1 MAMLTENTSKI
12 NQKYLGT
19 KGLIVMIAVMNMFV
33 PLSIDLY
40 LPALP
45 MLGVEFAA
53 TPLLVNLTLVS
64 FFFFFAV
71 GILLFGPLSD
81 KYGRRKILLLGIILY
96 TLASG
101 LCAVAGSIYS
111 LIAYRIVQALGAGSM
126 VAVSMAVVKDAFYGT
141 TKNRVLALVQAMAV
155 IAPMVAPIIGA
166 FLLQFVSWRG
176 TFGVLIVAGTVNL
189 AASLFFEETLPASER
204 YTGSFWSTFG
214 RLAVVGKNVGFTGVL
229 IVFSLLAAPYMAY
242 VAVSS
247 YVYVQYFGLSEQS
260 YSYFF
265 AANSFFAVIGPFLY
279 MKLIGSVSPRQF
291 TYGCFIFTAVAAA
304 ALLTVGSLSPWWF
317 LAAFVP
323 VTIMESAAR
332 PFSTAILL
340 DQQKTDIGSA
350 SSLIN
355 AVNTVFGSLGMMLG
369 ALSWSNFIEGL
380 GIITAVC
387 AALAIAGWLALLHFK
402 IKVEGL

>member
-1 MAMLTENTSKI
+1 MLTENASKI
-12 NQKYLGT
+12 QQKYLGA
-19 KGLIVMIAVMNMFV
+19 KGLIVLIAVMNMFV

-45 MLGVEFAA
+45 TIGIEFAA
-53 TPLLVNLTLVS
+53 TPLMVNLTLVS

-71 GILLFGPLSD
+71 GILLCGPVSD
-81 KYGRRKILLLGIILY
+81 KYGRRKILLLGIVLY

-101 LCAVAGSIYS
+101 LCAAAGSIYS
-111 LIAYRIVQALGAGSM
+111 LIAYRIVQALGAGGM

-155 IAPMVAPIIGA
+155 IAPMVAPVIGA

-176 TFGVLIVAGTVNL
+176 TFVVLIAAGAVNL
-189 AASLFFEETLPASER
+189 AASFFFEETLPESER
-204 YTGSFWSTFG
+204 YKGSFWSTFG

-229 IVFSLLAAPYMAY
+229 TVFSLLAAPYMAY

-247 YVYVQYFGLSEQS
+247 YVYVQYFGLSEQV

-265 AANSFFAVIGPFLY
+265 AANSFFAVVGPFLY
-279 MKLIGSVSPRQF
+279 MKLIGIVSPRQF
-291 TYGCFIFTAVAAA
+291 TYGCFIFTVVAAA
-304 ALLTVGSLSPWWF
+304 ALLTVGSISPWWF
-317 LAAFVP
+317 LIAFLP

-369 ALSWSNFIEGL
+369 ALNWSNFIEGL

-387 AALAIAGWLALLHFK
+387 VTLAIAGWLALLHFK
-402 IKVEGL
+402 IRVEGL

>member
-1 MAMLTENTSKI
+1 MFTENASKI
-12 NQKYLGT
+12 QQKYLGA
-19 KGLIVMIAVMNMFV
+19 KGLIVLIAVMNMFV

-45 MLGVEFAA
+45 TIGIEFAA
-53 TPLLVNLTLVS
+53 TPLMVNLTLVS

-71 GILLFGPLSD
+71 GILLFGPVSD
-81 KYGRRKILLLGIILY
+81 KYGRRKILLLGIVLY

-101 LCAVAGSIYS
+101 LCAAAGSIYS
-111 LIAYRIVQALGAGSM
+111 LIAYRIVQALGAGGM

-155 IAPMVAPIIGA
+155 IAPMVAPVIGA

-176 TFGVLIVAGTVNL
+176 TFVVLIAAGAVNL
-189 AASLFFEETLPASER
+189 AASFFFEETLPESER
-204 YTGSFWSTFG
+204 YKGSFWSTFG

-229 IVFSLLAAPYMAY
+229 TVFSLLAAPYMAY

-247 YVYVQYFGLSEQS
+247 YVYVQYFGLSEQV

-265 AANSFFAVIGPFLY
+265 AANSFFAVVGPFLY
-279 MKLIGSVSPRQF
+279 MKLIGIVSPRQF
-291 TYGCFIFTAVAAA
+291 TYGCFIFTVVSAA
-304 ALLTVGSLSPWWF
+304 ALLTVGSISPWWF
-317 LAAFVP
+317 LIAFLP

-369 ALSWSNFIEGL
+369 ALNWSNFIEGL

-387 AALAIAGWLALLHFK
+387 VTLAIAGWLALLHFK

>member
-1 MAMLTENTSKI
+1 MLTENASKI
-12 NQKYLGT
+12 QQKYLGA
-19 KGLIVMIAVMNMFV
+19 KGLIVLIAVMNMFV

-45 MLGVEFAA
+45 TIGIEFAA
-53 TPLLVNLTLVS
+53 TPLMANLTLVS

-71 GILLFGPLSD
+71 GILLFGPVSD
-81 KYGRRKILLLGIILY
+81 KYGRRKILLLGIVLY

-101 LCAVAGSIYS
+101 LCAAAGSIYS
-111 LIAYRIVQALGAGSM
+111 LIAYRIVQALGAGGM

-155 IAPMVAPIIGA
+155 IAPMVAPVIGA

-176 TFGVLIVAGTVNL
+176 TFVVLIAAGAVNL
-189 AASLFFEETLPASER
+189 AASFFFEETLPESER
-204 YTGSFWSTFG
+204 YKGSFWSTFG

-229 IVFSLLAAPYMAY
+229 TVFSLLAAPYMAY

-247 YVYVQYFGLSEQS
+247 YVYVQYFGLSEQV

-265 AANSFFAVIGPFLY
+265 AANSFFAVVGPFLY
-279 MKLIGSVSPRQF
+279 MKLIGIVSPRQF
-291 TYGCFIFTAVAAA
+291 TYGCFIFTVVAAA
-304 ALLTVGSLSPWWF
+304 ALLTVGSISPWWF
-317 LAAFVP
+317 LIAFLP

-369 ALSWSNFIEGL
+369 ALNWSNFIEGL

-387 AALAIAGWLALLHFK
+387 VTLAIAGWLALLHFK
-402 IKVEGL
+402 IRVEGL

>member
-1 MAMLTENTSKI
+1 MLTENASKI
-12 NQKYLGT
+12 QQKYLGA
-19 KGLIVMIAVMNMFV
+19 KGLIVLIAVMNMFV

-45 MLGVEFAA
+45 TISIEFAA
-53 TPLLVNLTLVS
+53 TPLMVNLTLVS

-71 GILLFGPLSD
+71 GILLFGPVSD
-81 KYGRRKILLLGIILY
+81 KYGRRKILLLGIVLY

-101 LCAVAGSIYS
+101 LCAAAGSIYS
-111 LIAYRIVQALGAGSM
+111 LIAYRIVQALGAGGM

-155 IAPMVAPIIGA
+155 IAPMVAPVIGA

-176 TFGVLIVAGTVNL
+176 TFVVLIAAGAVNL
-189 AASLFFEETLPASER
+189 AASFFFEETLPESER
-204 YTGSFWSTFG
+204 YKGSFWSTFG

-229 IVFSLLAAPYMAY
+229 TVFSLLAAPYMAY

-247 YVYVQYFGLSEQS
+247 YVYVQYFGLSEQV

-265 AANSFFAVIGPFLY
+265 AANSFFAVVGPFLY
-279 MKLIGSVSPRQF
+279 MKLIGIVSPRQF
-291 TYGCFIFTAVAAA
+291 TYGCFIFTVVAAA
-304 ALLTVGSLSPWWF
+304 ALLTVGSISPWWF
-317 LAAFVP
+317 LIAFLP

-369 ALSWSNFIEGL
+369 ALNWSNFIEGL

-387 AALAIAGWLALLHFK
+387 VTLAIAGWLALLHFK
-402 IKVEGL
+402 IRVEGL

>member
-1 MAMLTENTSKI
+1 MLTENASKI
-12 NQKYLGT
+12 QQKYLGA
-19 KGLIVMIAVMNMFV
+19 KGLIVLIAVMNMFV

-45 MLGVEFAA
+45 TIGIEFAA
-53 TPLLVNLTLVS
+53 TPLMVNLTLVS

-71 GILLFGPLSD
+71 GILLFGPVSD
-81 KYGRRKILLLGIILY
+81 KYGRRKILLLGIVLY

-101 LCAVAGSIYS
+101 LCAAAGSIYS
-111 LIAYRIVQALGAGSM
+111 LIAYRIVQALGAGGM

-155 IAPMVAPIIGA
+155 IAPMVAPVIGA

-176 TFGVLIVAGTVNL
+176 TFVVLIAAGAVNL
-189 AASLFFEETLPASER
+189 AASFFFEETLPESER
-204 YTGSFWSTFG
+204 YKGSFWSTFG

-229 IVFSLLAAPYMAY
+229 TVFSLLAAPYMAY

-247 YVYVQYFGLSEQS
+247 YVYVQYFGLSEQV

-265 AANSFFAVIGPFLY
+265 AANSFFAVVSPFLY
-279 MKLIGSVSPRQF
+279 MKLIGIVSPRQF
-291 TYGCFIFTAVAAA
+291 TYGCFIFTVVAAA
-304 ALLTVGSLSPWWF
+304 ALLTVGSISPWWF
-317 LAAFVP
+317 LIAFLP

-369 ALSWSNFIEGL
+369 ALNWSNFIEGL

-387 AALAIAGWLALLHFK
+387 VTLAIAGWLALLHFK
-402 IKVEGL
+402 IRVEGL

>member
-1 MAMLTENTSKI
+1 MLTENASKI
-12 NQKYLGT
+12 QQKYLGA
-19 KGLIVMIAVMNMFV
+19 KGLIVLIAVMNMFV

-45 MLGVEFAA
+45 TIGIEFAA
-53 TPLLVNLTLVS
+53 TPLMVNLTLVS

-71 GILLFGPLSD
+71 GILLFGPVSD
-81 KYGRRKILLLGIILY
+81 KYGRRKILLLGIVLY

-101 LCAVAGSIYS
+101 LCAAAGSIYS
-111 LIAYRIVQALGAGSM
+111 LIAYRIVQALGAGGM

-155 IAPMVAPIIGA
+155 IAPMVAPVIGA

-176 TFGVLIVAGTVNL
+176 TFVVLIAAGAVNL
-189 AASLFFEETLPASER
+189 AASFFFEETLPESER
-204 YTGSFWSTFG
+204 YKGSFWSTFG

-229 IVFSLLAAPYMAY
+229 TVFSLLAAPYMAY

-247 YVYVQYFGLSEQS
+247 YVYVQYFGLSEQV

-265 AANSFFAVIGPFLY
+265 AANSFFAVVGPFLY
-279 MKLIGSVSPRQF
+279 MKLIGIVSQRQF
-291 TYGCFIFTAVAAA
+291 TYGCFIFTVLSAA
-304 ALLTVGSLSPWWF
+304 ALLTVGSISPWCF
-317 LAAFVP
+317 LIAFLP

-369 ALSWSNFIEGL
+369 ALNWSNFIEGL

-387 AALAIAGWLALLHFK
+387 VTLAIAGWLALLHFK
-402 IKVEGL
+402 IRVEGL

>member
-1 MAMLTENTSKI
+1 MLTENASKI
-12 NQKYLGT
+12 QQKYLGA
-19 KGLIVMIAVMNMFV
+19 KGLIVLIAVMNMFV

-45 MLGVEFAA
+45 TIGIEFAA
-53 TPLLVNLTLVS
+53 TPLMVNLTLVS
-64 FFFFFAV
+64 FFLFFAV
-71 GILLFGPLSD
+71 GILLFGPVSD
-81 KYGRRKILLLGIILY
+81 KYGRRKILLLGIVLY

-101 LCAVAGSIYS
+101 LCAFAGSIYS
-111 LIAYRIVQALGAGSM
+111 LIAYRIVQALGAGGM

-155 IAPMVAPIIGA
+155 IAPMVAPVIGA

-176 TFGVLIVAGTVNL
+176 TFVVLIAAGAVNL
-189 AASLFFEETLPASER
+189 AASFFFEETLPESER
-204 YTGSFWSTFG
+204 YKGSFWSTFG

-229 IVFSLLAAPYMAY
+229 TVFSLLAAPYMAY

-247 YVYVQYFGLSEQS
+247 YVYVQYFGLSEQV

-265 AANSFFAVIGPFLY
+265 AANSFFAVVGPFLY
-279 MKLIGSVSPRQF
+279 MKLIGIVSPRQF
-291 TYGCFIFTAVAAA
+291 TYGCFIFTVVSAA
-304 ALLTVGSLSPWWF
+304 ALLTVGSISPWWF
-317 LAAFVP
+317 LIAFLP

-369 ALSWSNFIEGL
+369 ALNWSNFIEGL

-387 AALAIAGWLALLHFK
+387 VTLAIAGWLALLHFK
-402 IKVEGL
+402 IRVEGL

>member
-1 MAMLTENTSKI
+1 MLTENASKI
-12 NQKYLGT
+12 QQKYLGA
-19 KGLIVMIAVMNMFV
+19 KGLIVLIAVMNMFV

-45 MLGVEFAA
+45 TIGIEFAA
-53 TPLLVNLTLVS
+53 TPLMVNVTLVS

-71 GILLFGPLSD
+71 GILLFGPVSD
-81 KYGRRKILLLGIILY
+81 KYGRRKILLLGIVLY

-101 LCAVAGSIYS
+101 LCAAAGSIYS
-111 LIAYRIVQALGAGSM
+111 LIAYRIVQALGAGGM

-155 IAPMVAPIIGA
+155 IAPMVAPVIGA

-176 TFGVLIVAGTVNL
+176 TFVVLIAAGAVNL
-189 AASLFFEETLPASER
+189 AASFFFEETLPESER
-204 YTGSFWSTFG
+204 YKGSFWSTFG

-229 IVFSLLAAPYMAY
+229 TVFSLLAAPYMAY

-247 YVYVQYFGLSEQS
+247 YVYVQYFGLSEQV

-265 AANSFFAVIGPFLY
+265 AANSFFAVVGPFLY
-279 MKLIGSVSPRQF
+279 MKLIGIVSPRQF
-291 TYGCFIFTAVAAA
+291 TYGCFIFTVVAAA
-304 ALLTVGSLSPWWF
+304 ALLTVGSISPWWF
-317 LAAFVP
+317 LIAFLP

-369 ALSWSNFIEGL
+369 ALNWSNFIEGL

-387 AALAIAGWLALLHFK
+387 VTLAIAGWLALLHFK
-402 IKVEGL
+402 IRVEGL

>member
-1 MAMLTENTSKI
+1 MLTENASKI
-12 NQKYLGT
+12 QQKYLGA
-19 KGLIVMIAVMNMFV
+19 KGLIVLIAVMNMFV

-45 MLGVEFAA
+45 TIGIEFAA
-53 TPLLVNLTLVS
+53 TPLMVNLTLVS

-71 GILLFGPLSD
+71 GILLFGPVSD
-81 KYGRRKILLLGIILY
+81 KYGRRKILLLGIVLY

-101 LCAVAGSIYS
+101 LCAAAGSIYS
-111 LIAYRIVQALGAGSM
+111 LIAYRIVQALGAGGM

-155 IAPMVAPIIGA
+155 IAPMVAPVIGA

-176 TFGVLIVAGTVNL
+176 TFVVLIAAGAVNL
-189 AASLFFEETLPASER
+189 AASFFFEETLPESER
-204 YTGSFWSTFG
+204 YKGSFWSTFG

-229 IVFSLLAAPYMAY
+229 TVFSLLAAPYMAY

-247 YVYVQYFGLSEQS
+247 YVYVQYFGLSEQV

-265 AANSFFAVIGPFLY
+265 AANSFFAVVGPFLY
-279 MKLIGSVSPRQF
+279 MKLIGIVSPRQF
-291 TYGCFIFTAVAAA
+291 TYGCFIFTVVAAA
-304 ALLTVGSLSPWWF
+304 ALLTVGSISPWRF
-317 LAAFVP
+317 LIAFLP

-369 ALSWSNFIEGL
+369 ALNWSNFIEGL

-387 AALAIAGWLALLHFK
+387 VTLAIAGWLALLHFK
-402 IKVEGL
+402 IRVEGL

>member
-1 MAMLTENTSKI
+1 MLTENASKI
-12 NQKYLGT
+12 QQKYLGA
-19 KGLIVMIAVMNMFV
+19 KGLIVLIAVMNMFV

-45 MLGVEFAA
+45 TIGIEFAA
-53 TPLLVNLTLVS
+53 TPLMVNLTLVS

-71 GILLFGPLSD
+71 GILLFGLVSD
-81 KYGRRKILLLGIILY
+81 KYGRRKILLLGIVLY

-101 LCAVAGSIYS
+101 LCAAAGSIYS
-111 LIAYRIVQALGAGSM
+111 LIAYRIVQALGAGGM

-155 IAPMVAPIIGA
+155 IAPMVAPVIGA

-176 TFGVLIVAGTVNL
+176 TFVVLIAAGAVNL
-189 AASLFFEETLPASER
+189 AASFFFEETLPESER
-204 YTGSFWSTFG
+204 YKGSFWSTFG

-229 IVFSLLAAPYMAY
+229 TVFSLLAAPYMAY

-247 YVYVQYFGLSEQS
+247 YVYVQYFGLSEQV

-265 AANSFFAVIGPFLY
+265 AANSFFAVVGPFLY
-279 MKLIGSVSPRQF
+279 MKLIGIVSPRQF
-291 TYGCFIFTAVAAA
+291 TYGCFIFTVVAAA
-304 ALLTVGSLSPWWF
+304 ALLTVGSISPWWF
-317 LAAFVP
+317 LIAFLP

-369 ALSWSNFIEGL
+369 ALNWSNFIEGL

-387 AALAIAGWLALLHFK
+387 VTLAIAGWLALLHFK
-402 IKVEGL
+402 IRVEGL

>member
-1 MAMLTENTSKI
+1 MLTENASKI
-12 NQKYLGT
+12 QQKYLDA
-19 KGLIVMIAVMNMFV
+19 KGLIVLIAVMNMFV

-45 MLGVEFAA
+45 TIGIEFAA
-53 TPLLVNLTLVS
+53 TPLMVNLTLVS

-71 GILLFGPLSD
+71 GILLFGPVSD
-81 KYGRRKILLLGIILY
+81 KYGRRKILLLGIVLY

-101 LCAVAGSIYS
+101 LCAFAGSIYS
-111 LIAYRIVQALGAGSM
+111 LIAYRIVQALGAGGM

-155 IAPMVAPIIGA
+155 IAPMVAPVIGA

-176 TFGVLIVAGTVNL
+176 TFVVLIAAGAFNL
-189 AASLFFEETLPASER
+189 AASFFFEETLPESER
-204 YTGSFWSTFG
+204 YKGSFWSTFG

-229 IVFSLLAAPYMAY
+229 TVFSLLAAPYMAY

-247 YVYVQYFGLSEQS
+247 YVYVQYFGLSEQV

-265 AANSFFAVIGPFLY
+265 AANSFFAVVGPFLY
-279 MKLIGSVSPRQF
+279 MKLIGIVSPRQF
-291 TYGCFIFTAVAAA
+291 TYGCFIFTVVAAA
-304 ALLTVGSLSPWWF
+304 ALLTVGSISPWCF
-317 LAAFVP
+317 LIAFLP

-369 ALSWSNFIEGL
+369 ALNWSNFIEGL

-387 AALAIAGWLALLHFK
+387 VTLAIAGWLALLHFK
-402 IKVEGL
+402 IRVEGL

>member
-1 MAMLTENTSKI
+1 MLTENASKI
-12 NQKYLGT
+12 QQKYLGA
-19 KGLIVMIAVMNMFV
+19 KGLIVLIAVMNMFV

-45 MLGVEFAA
+45 TIGIEFAA
-53 TPLLVNLTLVS
+53 TPLMVNLTLVS

-71 GILLFGPLSD
+71 GILLFGPVRD
-81 KYGRRKILLLGIILY
+81 KYGRRKILLLGIVLY

-101 LCAVAGSIYS
+101 LCAAAGSIYS
-111 LIAYRIVQALGAGSM
+111 LIAYRIVQALGAGGM

-155 IAPMVAPIIGA
+155 IAPMVAPVIGA

-176 TFGVLIVAGTVNL
+176 TFVVLIAAGAVNL
-189 AASLFFEETLPASER
+189 AASFFFEETLPESER
-204 YTGSFWSTFG
+204 YKGSFWSTFG

-229 IVFSLLAAPYMAY
+229 TVFSLLAAPYMAY

-247 YVYVQYFGLSEQS
+247 YVYVQYFGLSEQV

-265 AANSFFAVIGPFLY
+265 AANSFFAVVGPFLY
-279 MKLIGSVSPRQF
+279 MKLIGIVSPRQF
-291 TYGCFIFTAVAAA
+291 TYGCFIFTVVSAA
-304 ALLTVGSLSPWWF
+304 ALLTVGSISPWWF
-317 LAAFVP
+317 LIAFLP
-323 VTIMESAAR
+323 VTIMESAAM

-369 ALSWSNFIEGL
+369 ALNWSNFIEGL

-387 AALAIAGWLALLHFK
+387 VTLAIAGWLALLHFK
-402 IKVEGL
+402 IRVEGL

>member
-1 MAMLTENTSKI
+1 MLTENASKI
-12 NQKYLGT
+12 QQKYLGA
-19 KGLIVMIAVMNMFV
+19 KGLIVLIAVMNMFV

-45 MLGVEFAA
+45 TIGIEFAA
-53 TPLLVNLTLVS
+53 TPLMVNLTLVS

-71 GILLFGPLSD
+71 GILLFGPVSD
-81 KYGRRKILLLGIILY
+81 KYGRRKILLLGIVLY

-101 LCAVAGSIYS
+101 MCAAAGSIYS
-111 LIAYRIVQALGAGSM
+111 LIAYRIVQALGAGGM
-126 VAVSMAVVKDAFYGT
+126 VAVSMAVVKDAFYGS

-176 TFGVLIVAGTVNL
+176 TFGVLIAAGAVNL
-189 AASLFFEETLPASER
+189 AASFFFEETLPDSER
-204 YTGSFWSTFG
+204 YKGSFWSTFG

-229 IVFSLLAAPYMAY
+229 TVFSLLAAPYMAY

-247 YVYVQYFGLSEQS
+247 YVYVQYFGLSEQV

-265 AANSFFAVIGPFLY
+265 AANSFLAVVGPFLY
-279 MKLIGSVSPRQF
+279 MKLIGIVSPRQF
-291 TYGCFIFTAVAAA
+291 TYGCFIFTVVAAA
-304 ALLTVGSLSPWWF
+304 ALLTVGRISPWGF
-317 LAAFVP
+317 LISFLP

-369 ALSWSNFIEGL
+369 ALNWSNFIEGL

-387 AALAIAGWLALLHFK
+387 VTLAIAGWLALLHFK
-402 IKVEGL
+402 IRVEGL

>member
-1 MAMLTENTSKI
+1 MLTENASKI
-12 NQKYLGT
+12 QQKYLGA
-19 KGLIVMIAVMNMFV
+19 KGLIVLIAVMNMFV

-45 MLGVEFAA
+45 TIGIEFAA
-53 TPLLVNLTLVS
+53 TPLMVNLTLVS

-71 GILLFGPLSD
+71 GILLFGPVSD
-81 KYGRRKILLLGIILY
+81 KYGRRKILLLGIVLY

-101 LCAVAGSIYS
+101 LCAAAGSIYS
-111 LIAYRIVQALGAGSM
+111 LIAYRIVQALGAGGM

-155 IAPMVAPIIGA
+155 IAPMVAPVIGA

-176 TFGVLIVAGTVNL
+176 TFVVLIAAGAVNL
-189 AASLFFEETLPASER
+189 AASFFFEETLPESER
-204 YTGSFWSTFG
+204 YKGSFWSTFG

-229 IVFSLLAAPYMAY
+229 TVFSLLVAPYMAY

-247 YVYVQYFGLSEQS
+247 YVYVQYFGLSEQV

-265 AANSFFAVIGPFLY
+265 AANSFFAVVGPFLY
-279 MKLIGSVSPRQF
+279 MKLIGIVSPRQF
-291 TYGCFIFTAVAAA
+291 TYGCFIFTVVAAA
-304 ALLTVGSLSPWWF
+304 ALLTVGSISPWWF
-317 LAAFVP
+317 LIAFLP

-369 ALSWSNFIEGL
+369 ALNWSNFIEGL

-387 AALAIAGWLALLHFK
+387 VTLAIAGWLALLHFK
-402 IKVEGL
+402 IRVEGL

>member
-1 MAMLTENTSKI
+1 MLTENTSKI
-12 NQKYLGT
+12 QQKYLGA
-19 KGLIVMIAVMNMFV
+19 KGLIVLIAVMNMFV

-45 MLGVEFAA
+45 TIGIEFAA
-53 TPLLVNLTLVS
+53 TPLMVNLTLVS

-71 GILLFGPLSD
+71 GILLFGPVSD
-81 KYGRRKILLLGIILY
+81 KYGRRKILLLGIVLY

-101 LCAVAGSIYS
+101 LCAAAGSIYS
-111 LIAYRIVQALGAGSM
+111 LIAYRIVQALGAGGM

-155 IAPMVAPIIGA
+155 IAPMVAPVIGA

-176 TFGVLIVAGTVNL
+176 TFVVLIAAGAVNL
-189 AASLFFEETLPASER
+189 AASFFFEETLPESER
-204 YTGSFWSTFG
+204 YKGSFWSTFG

-229 IVFSLLAAPYMAY
+229 TVFSLLAAPYMAY

-247 YVYVQYFGLSEQS
+247 YVYVQYFGLSEQV

-265 AANSFFAVIGPFLY
+265 AANSFFAVVGPFLY
-279 MKLIGSVSPRQF
+279 MKLIGIVSPRQF
-291 TYGCFIFTAVAAA
+291 TYGCFIFTVVSAA
-304 ALLTVGSLSPWWF
+304 ALLTVGSISPWWF
-317 LAAFVP
+317 LIAFLP

-369 ALSWSNFIEGL
+369 ALNWSNFIEGL

-387 AALAIAGWLALLHFK
+387 VTLAIAGWLALLHFK
-402 IKVEGL
+402 IRVEGL

>member
-1 MAMLTENTSKI
+1 MLTENASKI
-12 NQKYLGT
+12 QQKYLGA
-19 KGLIVMIAVMNMFV
+19 KGLIVLIAVMNMFV

-45 MLGVEFAA
+45 TIGIEFAA
-53 TPLLVNLTLVS
+53 TPLMVNLTLVS

-71 GILLFGPLSD
+71 GILLFGPVSD
-81 KYGRRKILLLGIILY
+81 KYGRRKILLLGIVLY

-101 LCAVAGSIYS
+101 LCAAAGSIYS
-111 LIAYRIVQALGAGSM
+111 LIAYRIVQALGAGGM

-155 IAPMVAPIIGA
+155 IAPMVAPVIGA

-176 TFGVLIVAGTVNL
+176 TFVVLIAAGAVNL
-189 AASLFFEETLPASER
+189 AASFFFEETLPESER
-204 YTGSFWSTFG
+204 YKGSFWSTFG

-229 IVFSLLAAPYMAY
+229 TVFSLLAAPYMAY

-247 YVYVQYFGLSEQS
+247 YVYVQYFGLSEQV

-265 AANSFFAVIGPFLY
+265 AANSFFAVVGPFLY
-279 MKLIGSVSPRQF
+279 MKLIGIVSPRQF
-291 TYGCFIFTAVAAA
+291 TYGCFIFTVVAAA
-304 ALLTVGSLSPWWF
+304 ALLTVGSISPWWF
-317 LAAFVP
+317 LIAFLP

-369 ALSWSNFIEGL
+369 ALNWSNFIEGL

-387 AALAIAGWLALLHFK
+387 VTLAMAGWLALLHFK
-402 IKVEGL
+402 IRVEGL

>member
-1 MAMLTENTSKI
+1 MLTENASKI
-12 NQKYLGT
+12 QQKYLGA
-19 KGLIVMIAVMNMFV
+19 KGLIVLIAVMNMFV

-45 MLGVEFAA
+45 TIGIEFAA
-53 TPLLVNLTLVS
+53 TPLMVNLTLVS

-71 GILLFGPLSD
+71 GILLFGPVSD
-81 KYGRRKILLLGIILY
+81 KYGRRKILLLGIVLY

-101 LCAVAGSIYS
+101 LCAAAGSIYS
-111 LIAYRIVQALGAGSM
+111 LIAYRIVQALGAGGM

-141 TKNRVLALVQAMAV
+141 TKNRVLALVQDMAV
-155 IAPMVAPIIGA
+155 IAPMVAPVIGA

-176 TFGVLIVAGTVNL
+176 TFVVLIAAGAVNL
-189 AASLFFEETLPASER
+189 AASFFFEETLPESER
-204 YTGSFWSTFG
+204 YKGSFWSTFG

-229 IVFSLLAAPYMAY
+229 TVFSLLAAPYMAY

-247 YVYVQYFGLSEQS
+247 YVYVQYFGLSEQV

-265 AANSFFAVIGPFLY
+265 AANSFFAVVGPFLY
-279 MKLIGSVSPRQF
+279 MKLIGIVSPRQF
-291 TYGCFIFTAVAAA
+291 TYGCFIFTVVAAA
-304 ALLTVGSLSPWWF
+304 ALLTVGSISPWWF
-317 LAAFVP
+317 LIAFLP

-369 ALSWSNFIEGL
+369 ALNWSNFIEGL

-387 AALAIAGWLALLHFK
+387 VTLAIAGWLALLHFK
-402 IKVEGL
+402 IRVEGL

>member
-1 MAMLTENTSKI
+1 MLTENTSKI
-12 NQKYLGT
+12 QQKYLGA
-19 KGLIVMIAVMNMFV
+19 KGLIVLIAVMNMFV

-45 MLGVEFAA
+45 TIGIEFAA
-53 TPLLVNLTLVS
+53 TPLMVNLTLVS

-71 GILLFGPLSD
+71 GILLFGPVSD
-81 KYGRRKILLLGIILY
+81 KYGRRKILLLGIVLY

-101 LCAVAGSIYS
+101 LCAFAGSIYS
-111 LIAYRIVQALGAGSM
+111 LIAYRIVQALGAGGM

-155 IAPMVAPIIGA
+155 IAPMVAPVIGA

-176 TFGVLIVAGTVNL
+176 TFVVLIAAGAVNL
-189 AASLFFEETLPASER
+189 AASFFFEETLPESER
-204 YTGSFWSTFG
+204 YKGSFWSTFG

-229 IVFSLLAAPYMAY
+229 TVFSLLAAPYMAY

-247 YVYVQYFGLSEQS
+247 YVYVQYFGLSEQV

-265 AANSFFAVIGPFLY
+265 AANSFFAVVGPFLY
-279 MKLIGSVSPRQF
+279 MKLIGIVSPRQF
-291 TYGCFIFTAVAAA
+291 TYGCFIFTVVAAA
-304 ALLTVGSLSPWWF
+304 ALLTVGSISPWCF
-317 LAAFVP
+317 LIAFLP

-369 ALSWSNFIEGL
+369 ALNWSNFIEGL

-387 AALAIAGWLALLHFK
+387 VTLAIAGWLALLHFK
-402 IKVEGL
+402 IRVEGL

>member
-1 MAMLTENTSKI
+1 MFTENNQLTK
-12 NQKYLGT
+12 QKYLGS

-45 MLGVEFAA
+45 TIGAEFAA

-81 KYGRRKILLLGIILY
+81 KYGRRRILLLGIVVY
-96 TLASG
+96 TIASA
-101 LCAVAGSIYS
+101 LCAAAGSIYT

-155 IAPMVAPIIGA
+155 IAPMVAPVVGA

-176 TFGVLIVAGTVNL
+176 TFVVLIAAGAVNL
-189 AASLFFEETLPASER
+189 LASFFFEETLPVKAR
-204 YTGSFWSTFG
+204 YQGSFWSTFG
-214 RLAVVGKNVGFTGVL
+214 RLAVVGKNVGFTGFL
-229 IVFSLLAAPYMAY
+229 TVFSLLAAPYMAY

-247 YVYVQYFGLSEQS
+247 YVYVQHFGLSEQT

-265 AANSFFAVIGPFLY
+265 AANSFFAVVGPFLY
-279 MKLIGSVSPRQF
+279 MKLIGIVSPRQF
-291 TYGCFIFTAVAAA
+291 TYGCFIFTVVAAA
-304 ALLTVGSLSPWWF
+304 ALLTVGSISPWWF
-317 LAAFVP
+317 LIAFLP

-369 ALSWSNFIEGL
+369 ALNWSNFIEGL

-387 AALAIAGWLALLHFK
+387 VTLAIAGWLALLHFK
-402 IKVEGL
+402 IRVEGL

>member
-1 MAMLTENTSKI
+1 MLTENASKI
-12 NQKYLGT
+12 QQKYLGA
-19 KGLIVMIAVMNMFV
+19 KGLIVLIAVMNMFV

-45 MLGVEFAA
+45 TIGIEFAA
-53 TPLLVNLTLVS
+53 TPLMVNLTLVS

-71 GILLFGPLSD
+71 GILLFGPVSD
-81 KYGRRKILLLGIILY
+81 KYGRRKILLLGIVLY

-101 LCAVAGSIYS
+101 LCAAAGSIYS
-111 LIAYRIVQALGAGSM
+111 LIAYRIVQALGAGGM

-155 IAPMVAPIIGA
+155 IAPMVAPVIGA
-166 FLLQFVSWRG
+166 FLLQFVRWRG
-176 TFGVLIVAGTVNL
+176 TFVVLIAAGAVNL
-189 AASLFFEETLPASER
+189 AASFFFEETLPESER
-204 YTGSFWSTFG
+204 YKGSFWSTFG

-229 IVFSLLAAPYMAY
+229 TVFSLLAAPYMAY

-247 YVYVQYFGLSEQS
+247 YVYVQYFGLSEQV

-265 AANSFFAVIGPFLY
+265 AANSFFAVVGPFLY
-279 MKLIGSVSPRQF
+279 MKLIGIVSPRQF
-291 TYGCFIFTAVAAA
+291 TYGCFIFTVVSAA
-304 ALLTVGSLSPWWF
+304 ALLTVGSISPWWF
-317 LAAFVP
+317 LIAFLP

-369 ALSWSNFIEGL
+369 ALNWSNFIEGL

-387 AALAIAGWLALLHFK
+387 VTLAIAGWLALLHFK
-402 IKVEGL
+402 IRVEGL

>member
-1 MAMLTENTSKI
+1 MLTENASKI
-12 NQKYLGT
+12 QQKYLGA
-19 KGLIVMIAVMNMFV
+19 KGLIVLIAVMNMFV

-40 LPALP
+40 LTALP
-45 MLGVEFAA
+45 TIGIEFAA
-53 TPLLVNLTLVS
+53 TPLMVNLTLVS

-71 GILLFGPLSD
+71 GILLFGPVSD
-81 KYGRRKILLLGIILY
+81 KYGRRKILLLGIVLY

-101 LCAVAGSIYS
+101 LCAAAGSIYS
-111 LIAYRIVQALGAGSM
+111 LIAYRIVQALGAGGM
-126 VAVSMAVVKDAFYGT
+126 VAVSMAVVKDAFYGS

-176 TFGVLIVAGTVNL
+176 TFGVLIAAGAVNL
-189 AASLFFEETLPASER
+189 AASFFFEETLPDSER
-204 YTGSFWSTFG
+204 YKGSFWSTFG

-229 IVFSLLAAPYMAY
+229 TVFSLLAAPYMAY

-247 YVYVQYFGLSEQS
+247 YVYVQSFGLSEQV

-265 AANSFFAVIGPFLY
+265 AANSFFAVVGPFLY
-279 MKLIGSVSPRQF
+279 MKLIGIVSPRQF
-291 TYGCFIFTAVAAA
+291 TYGCFIFTVVAAA
-304 ALLTVGSLSPWWF
+304 ALLTVGSISPWWF
-317 LAAFVP
+317 LISFLP

-369 ALSWSNFIEGL
+369 ALNWSNFIEGL

-387 AALAIAGWLALLHFK
+387 VTLAIAGWLALLHFK
-402 IKVEGL
+402 IRVEGL

>member
-1 MAMLTENTSKI
+1 MLTENASKI
-12 NQKYLGT
+12 QQKYLGA
-19 KGLIVMIAVMNMFV
+19 KGLIVLIAVMNMFV

-45 MLGVEFAA
+45 TIGIEFAA
-53 TPLLVNLTLVS
+53 TPLMVNLTLVS

-71 GILLFGPLSD
+71 GILLFGPVSD
-81 KYGRRKILLLGIILY
+81 KYGRRKILLLGIVLY

-101 LCAVAGSIYS
+101 LCAAAGSIYS
-111 LIAYRIVQALGAGSM
+111 LIAYRIVQALGAGGM

-155 IAPMVAPIIGA
+155 IAPMVAPVIGA

-176 TFGVLIVAGTVNL
+176 TFGVLIAAGAVNL
-189 AASLFFEETLPASER
+189 AASFFFEETLPESER
-204 YTGSFWSTFG
+204 YKGSFWSTFG

-229 IVFSLLAAPYMAY
+229 TVFSLLAAPYMAY

-247 YVYVQYFGLSEQS
+247 YVYVQYFGLSEQV

-265 AANSFFAVIGPFLY
+265 AANSFFAVVGPFLY
-279 MKLIGSVSPRQF
+279 MKLIGIVSPRQF
-291 TYGCFIFTAVAAA
+291 TYGCFIFTVVAAA
-304 ALLTVGSLSPWWF
+304 ALLTVGSISPWWF
-317 LAAFVP
+317 LIAFLP
-323 VTIMESAAR
+323 ATIMESAAR

-369 ALSWSNFIEGL
+369 ALNWSNFIEGL

-387 AALAIAGWLALLHFK
+387 VTLAIAGWLALLHFK
-402 IKVEGL
+402 IRVEGL

>member
-1 MAMLTENTSKI
+1 MLTENASKI
-12 NQKYLGT
+12 QQKYLGA
-19 KGLIVMIAVMNMFV
+19 KGLIVLIAVMNMFV

-45 MLGVEFAA
+45 TIGIEFAA
-53 TPLLVNLTLVS
+53 TPLMVNLTLVS

-71 GILLFGPLSD
+71 GILLFGPVSD
-81 KYGRRKILLLGIILY
+81 KYGRRKILLLGIVLY

-101 LCAVAGSIYS
+101 LCAAAGSIYS
-111 LIAYRIVQALGAGSM
+111 LIAYRIVQALGAGGM

-141 TKNRVLALVQAMAV
+141 SKNRVLALVQALAV
-155 IAPMVAPIIGA
+155 IAPMVAPVIGA

-176 TFGVLIVAGTVNL
+176 TFVVLIAAGAVNL
-189 AASLFFEETLPASER
+189 AASFFFEETLPESER
-204 YTGSFWSTFG
+204 YKGSFWSTFG

-229 IVFSLLAAPYMAY
+229 TVFSLLAAPYMAY

-247 YVYVQYFGLSEQS
+247 YVYVQYFGLSEQV

-265 AANSFFAVIGPFLY
+265 AANSFFAVVGPFLY
-279 MKLIGSVSPRQF
+279 MKLIGIVSPRQF
-291 TYGCFIFTAVAAA
+291 TYGCFIFTVVAAA
-304 ALLTVGSLSPWWF
+304 ALLTVGSISPWWF
-317 LAAFVP
+317 LIAFLP

-369 ALSWSNFIEGL
+369 ALNWSNFIEGL

-387 AALAIAGWLALLHFK
+387 VTLAIAGWLALLHFK
-402 IKVEGL
+402 IRVEGL

>member
-1 MAMLTENTSKI
+1 MLTENASKI
-12 NQKYLGT
+12 QQKYLGA
-19 KGLIVMIAVMNMFV
+19 KGLIVLIAVMNMFV

-45 MLGVEFAA
+45 TIGIEFAA
-53 TPLLVNLTLVS
+53 TPLMVNLTLVS

-71 GILLFGPLSD
+71 GILLFGPVSD
-81 KYGRRKILLLGIILY
+81 KYGRRKILLLGIVLY

-101 LCAVAGSIYS
+101 LCAAAGSIYS
-111 LIAYRIVQALGAGSM
+111 LIAYRIVQALGAGGM

-155 IAPMVAPIIGA
+155 IAPMAAPVIGA

-176 TFGVLIVAGTVNL
+176 TFVVLIAAGAVNL
-189 AASLFFEETLPASER
+189 AASFFFEETLPESER
-204 YTGSFWSTFG
+204 YKGSFWSTFG

-229 IVFSLLAAPYMAY
+229 TVFSLLAAPYMAY

-247 YVYVQYFGLSEQS
+247 YVYVQYFGLSEQV

-265 AANSFFAVIGPFLY
+265 AANSFFAVVGPFLY
-279 MKLIGSVSPRQF
+279 MKLIGIVSPRQF
-291 TYGCFIFTAVAAA
+291 TYGCFIFTVVAAA
-304 ALLTVGSLSPWWF
+304 ALLTVGSISPWWF
-317 LAAFVP
+317 LIAFLP

-369 ALSWSNFIEGL
+369 ALNWSNFIEGL

-387 AALAIAGWLALLHFK
+387 VTLAIAGWLALLHFK
-402 IKVEGL
+402 IRVEGL

>member
-1 MAMLTENTSKI
+1 MLTENASKI
-12 NQKYLGT
+12 QQKYLGA
-19 KGLIVMIAVMNMFV
+19 KGLIVLIAVMNMFV

-45 MLGVEFAA
+45 TIGIEFAA
-53 TPLLVNLTLVS
+53 TPLMVNLTLVS

-71 GILLFGPLSD
+71 GILLFGPVSD
-81 KYGRRKILLLGIILY
+81 KYGRRKILLLGIVLY

-101 LCAVAGSIYS
+101 MCAAAGSIYS
-111 LIAYRIVQALGAGSM
+111 LIAYRIVQALGAGGM
-126 VAVSMAVVKDAFYGT
+126 VAVSMAVVKDAFYGS

-176 TFGVLIVAGTVNL
+176 TFGILIAAGAVNL
-189 AASLFFEETLPASER
+189 AASFFFEETLPDSER
-204 YTGSFWSTFG
+204 YKGSFWSTFG

-229 IVFSLLAAPYMAY
+229 TVFSLLAAPYMAY

-247 YVYVQYFGLSEQS
+247 YVYVQYFGLSEQV

-265 AANSFFAVIGPFLY
+265 AANSFFAVVGPFLY
-279 MKLIGSVSPRQF
+279 MKLIGIVSPRQF
-291 TYGCFIFTAVAAA
+291 TYGCFIFTVVAAA
-304 ALLTVGSLSPWWF
+304 ALLTVGSISPWWF
-317 LAAFVP
+317 LIAFLP

-369 ALSWSNFIEGL
+369 ALNWSNFIEGL

-387 AALAIAGWLALLHFK
+387 VTLAIAGWLALLHFK
-402 IKVEGL
+402 IRVEGL

>member
-1 MAMLTENTSKI
+1 MLTENASKI
-12 NQKYLGT
+12 QQKYLGA
-19 KGLIVMIAVMNMFV
+19 KGLIVLIAVMNMFV

-45 MLGVEFAA
+45 TIGIEFAA
-53 TPLLVNLTLVS
+53 TPLMVNLTLVS
-64 FFFFFAV
+64 FFLFFAV
-71 GILLFGPLSD
+71 GILLFGPVSD
-81 KYGRRKILLLGIILY
+81 KYGRRKILLLGIVLY

-101 LCAVAGSIYS
+101 LCAFAGSIYS
-111 LIAYRIVQALGAGSM
+111 LIAYRIVQALGAGGM

-155 IAPMVAPIIGA
+155 IAPMVAPVIGA

-176 TFGVLIVAGTVNL
+176 TFVVLIAAGAVNL
-189 AASLFFEETLPASER
+189 AASFFFEETLPESER
-204 YTGSFWSTFG
+204 YKGSFWSTFG

-229 IVFSLLAAPYMAY
+229 TVFSLLAAPYMAY

-247 YVYVQYFGLSEQS
+247 YVYVQYFGLSEQV

-265 AANSFFAVIGPFLY
+265 AANSFFAVVGPFLY
-279 MKLIGSVSPRQF
+279 MKLIGIVSPRQF
-291 TYGCFIFTAVAAA
+291 TYGCFIFTVVAAA
-304 ALLTVGSLSPWWF
+304 ALLTVGSISPWWF
-317 LAAFVP
+317 LIAFLP

-369 ALSWSNFIEGL
+369 ALNWSNFIEGL

-387 AALAIAGWLALLHFK
+387 VTLAIAGWLALLHFK
-402 IKVEGL
+402 IRVEGL

>member
-1 MAMLTENTSKI
+1 MLTENASKI
-12 NQKYLGT
+12 QQKYLGA
-19 KGLIVMIAVMNMFV
+19 KGLIVLIAVMNMFV

-45 MLGVEFAA
+45 TIGIEFAA
-53 TPLLVNLTLVS
+53 TPLMVNLTLVS

-71 GILLFGPLSD
+71 GILLFGPVSD
-81 KYGRRKILLLGIILY
+81 KYGRRKILLLGIVLY

-101 LCAVAGSIYS
+101 LCAAAGSIYS
-111 LIAYRIVQALGAGSM
+111 LIAYRIVQALGAGGM

-155 IAPMVAPIIGA
+155 IAPMVAPVIGA

-176 TFGVLIVAGTVNL
+176 TFVVLIAAGAVNL
-189 AASLFFEETLPASER
+189 AASFFFEETLPESER
-204 YTGSFWSTFG
+204 YKGSFWSTFG

-229 IVFSLLAAPYMAY
+229 TVFSLLAAPYMAY

-247 YVYVQYFGLSEQS
+247 YVYVQYFGLSEQV

-265 AANSFFAVIGPFLY
+265 AANSFFAVVGPFLY
-279 MKLIGSVSPRQF
+279 MKLIGIVSPRQF
-291 TYGCFIFTAVAAA
+291 TYGCFIFTVVAAA
-304 ALLTVGSLSPWWF
+304 ALLTVGSISPWWF
-317 LAAFVP
+317 LIAFLP

-350 SSLIN
+350 SLLIN

-369 ALSWSNFIEGL
+369 ALNWSNFIEGL

-387 AALAIAGWLALLHFK
+387 VTLAIAGWLALLHFK
-402 IKVEGL
+402 IRVEGL

>member
-1 MAMLTENTSKI
+1 MLTENASKI
-12 NQKYLGT
+12 QQKYLGA
-19 KGLIVMIAVMNMFV
+19 KGLIVLIAVMNMFV

-45 MLGVEFAA
+45 TIGIEFAA
-53 TPLLVNLTLVS
+53 TPLMVNLTLVS

-71 GILLFGPLSD
+71 GILLFGPVSD
-81 KYGRRKILLLGIILY
+81 KYGRRKILLLGIVLY

-101 LCAVAGSIYS
+101 LCAAAGSIYS
-111 LIAYRIVQALGAGSM
+111 LIAYRIVQALGAGGM

-155 IAPMVAPIIGA
+155 IAPMVAPVIGA

-176 TFGVLIVAGTVNL
+176 TFVVLITAGAVNL
-189 AASLFFEETLPASER
+189 AASFFFEETLPESER
-204 YTGSFWSTFG
+204 YKGSFWSTFG

-229 IVFSLLAAPYMAY
+229 TVFSLLAAPYMAY

-247 YVYVQYFGLSEQS
+247 YVYVQYFGLSEQV

-265 AANSFFAVIGPFLY
+265 AANSFFAVVGPFLY
-279 MKLIGSVSPRQF
+279 MKLIGIVSPRQF
-291 TYGCFIFTAVAAA
+291 TYGCFIFTVVAAA
-304 ALLTVGSLSPWWF
+304 ALLTVGSISPWWF
-317 LAAFVP
+317 LIAFLP

-369 ALSWSNFIEGL
+369 ALNWSNFIEGL

-387 AALAIAGWLALLHFK
+387 VTLAIAGWLALLHFK
-402 IKVEGL
+402 IRVEGL

>member
-1 MAMLTENTSKI
+1 MLTENASKI
-12 NQKYLGT
+12 QQKYLGA

-45 MLGVEFAA
+45 TIGIEFAA
-53 TPLLVNLTLVS
+53 TPLMVNLTLVS

-71 GILLFGPLSD
+71 GILLFGPVSD
-81 KYGRRKILLLGIILY
+81 KYGRRKILLLGIVLY

-101 LCAVAGSIYS
+101 LCAAAGSIYS
-111 LIAYRIVQALGAGSM
+111 LIAYRIVQALGAGGM

-155 IAPMVAPIIGA
+155 IAPMVAPVIGA

-176 TFGVLIVAGTVNL
+176 TFVVLIAAGAVNL
-189 AASLFFEETLPASER
+189 AASFFFEETLPESER
-204 YTGSFWSTFG
+204 YKGSFWSTFG

-229 IVFSLLAAPYMAY
+229 TVFSLLAAPYMAY

-247 YVYVQYFGLSEQS
+247 YVYVQYFGLSEQV

-265 AANSFFAVIGPFLY
+265 AANSFFAVVGPFLY
-279 MKLIGSVSPRQF
+279 MKLIGIVSPRQF
-291 TYGCFIFTAVAAA
+291 TYGCFIFTVVAAA
-304 ALLTVGSLSPWWF
+304 ALLTVGSISPWWF
-317 LAAFVP
+317 LIAFLP

-369 ALSWSNFIEGL
+369 ALNWSNFIEGL

-387 AALAIAGWLALLHFK
+387 VTLAIAGWLALLHFK
-402 IKVEGL
+402 IRVEGL

>member
-1 MAMLTENTSKI
+1 MLTENASKI
-12 NQKYLGT
+12 QQKYLGA
-19 KGLIVMIAVMNMFV
+19 KGLIVLIAVMNMFV

-45 MLGVEFAA
+45 TIGIEFAA
-53 TPLLVNLTLVS
+53 TPLMVNLTLVS

-71 GILLFGPLSD
+71 GILLFGPVSD
-81 KYGRRKILLLGIILY
+81 KYGRRKILLLGIVLY

-101 LCAVAGSIYS
+101 LCAAAGSIYS
-111 LIAYRIVQALGAGSM
+111 LIAYRIVQALGAGGM

-155 IAPMVAPIIGA
+155 IAPMVAPVIGA

-176 TFGVLIVAGTVNL
+176 TFVVLIAAGAVNL
-189 AASLFFEETLPASER
+189 AASFFFEETLPESER
-204 YTGSFWSTFG
+204 YKGSFWSTFG

-229 IVFSLLAAPYMAY
+229 TVFSLLAAPYMAY

-247 YVYVQYFGLSEQS
+247 YVYVQYFGLSEQV

-265 AANSFFAVIGPFLY
+265 AANSFFAVVGPFLY
-279 MKLIGSVSPRQF
+279 MKLIGIVSPRQF
-291 TYGCFIFTAVAAA
+291 TYGCFIFTVVAAA
-304 ALLTVGSLSPWWF
+304 ALLTVGSISPWWF
-317 LAAFVP
+317 LIAFLP

-369 ALSWSNFIEGL
+369 ALNWSNFVEGL

-387 AALAIAGWLALLHFK
+387 VTLAIAGWLALLHFK
-402 IKVEGL
+402 IRVEGL

>member
-1 MAMLTENTSKI
+1 MLTENASKI
-12 NQKYLGT
+12 QQKYLGA
-19 KGLIVMIAVMNMFV
+19 KGLIVLIAVMNMFV

-45 MLGVEFAA
+45 TIGIEFAA
-53 TPLLVNLTLVS
+53 TPLMVNLTLVS

-71 GILLFGPLSD
+71 GILLFGPVSD
-81 KYGRRKILLLGIILY
+81 KYGRRKILLLGIVLY

-101 LCAVAGSIYS
+101 LCAAAGSIYS
-111 LIAYRIVQALGAGSM
+111 LIAYRIVQALGAGGM

-155 IAPMVAPIIGA
+155 IAPMVAPVIGA

-176 TFGVLIVAGTVNL
+176 TFVVLIAAGAVNL
-189 AASLFFEETLPASER
+189 AASFFFEETLPESER
-204 YTGSFWSTFG
+204 YKGSFWSTFG

-229 IVFSLLAAPYMAY
+229 TVFSLLAAPYMAY

-247 YVYVQYFGLSEQS
+247 YVYVQYFGLSEQV

-265 AANSFFAVIGPFLY
+265 AANSFFAVVGPFFY
-279 MKLIGSVSPRQF
+279 MKLIGIVSPRQF
-291 TYGCFIFTAVAAA
+291 TYGCFIFTVVSAA
-304 ALLTVGSLSPWWF
+304 ALLTVGSISPWWF
-317 LAAFVP
+317 LIAFLP

-369 ALSWSNFIEGL
+369 ALNWSNFIEGL

-387 AALAIAGWLALLHFK
+387 VTFAIAGWLALLHFK
-402 IKVEGL
+402 IRVEGL

>member
-1 MAMLTENTSKI
+1 MLTENASKI
-12 NQKYLGT
+12 QQKYLGA
-19 KGLIVMIAVMNMFV
+19 KGLIVLIAVMNMFV

-45 MLGVEFAA
+45 TIGIEFAA
-53 TPLLVNLTLVS
+53 TPLMVNLTLVS

-71 GILLFGPLSD
+71 GILLFGPVSD
-81 KYGRRKILLLGIILY
+81 KYGRRKILLLGIVLY

-101 LCAVAGSIYS
+101 LCAAAGSIYS
-111 LIAYRIVQALGAGSM
+111 LIAYRIVQALGAGGM

-155 IAPMVAPIIGA
+155 IAPMVAPVIGA

-176 TFGVLIVAGTVNL
+176 TFVVLIAAGAVNL
-189 AASLFFEETLPASER
+189 AASFFFEETLPESER
-204 YTGSFWSTFG
+204 YKGSFWSTFG
-214 RLAVVGKNVGFTGVL
+214 RLAVVGKNVGFTCVL
-229 IVFSLLAAPYMAY
+229 TVFSLLAAPYMAY

-247 YVYVQYFGLSEQS
+247 YVYVQYFGLSEQV

-265 AANSFFAVIGPFLY
+265 AANSFFAVVGPFLY
-279 MKLIGSVSPRQF
+279 MKLIGIVSPRQF
-291 TYGCFIFTAVAAA
+291 TYGCFIFTVVAAA
-304 ALLTVGSLSPWWF
+304 ALLTVGSISPWWF
-317 LAAFVP
+317 LIAFLP

-369 ALSWSNFIEGL
+369 ALNWSNFIEGL

-387 AALAIAGWLALLHFK
+387 VTLAIAGWLALLHFK
-402 IKVEGL
+402 IRVEGL

>member
-1 MAMLTENTSKI
+1 MLTENASKI
-12 NQKYLGT
+12 QQKYLGA
-19 KGLIVMIAVMNMFV
+19 KGLIVLIAVMNMFV

-45 MLGVEFAA
+45 TIGIEFAA
-53 TPLLVNLTLVS
+53 TPLMVNLTLVS

-71 GILLFGPLSD
+71 GILLFGPVSD
-81 KYGRRKILLLGIILY
+81 KYGRRKILLLGIVLY

-101 LCAVAGSIYS
+101 LCAAAGSIYS
-111 LIAYRIVQALGAGSM
+111 LIAYRIVQALGAGGM

-155 IAPMVAPIIGA
+155 IAPMVAPVIGA

-176 TFGVLIVAGTVNL
+176 TFVVLIAAGAVNL
-189 AASLFFEETLPASER
+189 AASFFFEETLLESER
-204 YTGSFWSTFG
+204 YKGSFWSTFG

-229 IVFSLLAAPYMAY
+229 TVFSLLAAPYMAY

-247 YVYVQYFGLSEQS
+247 YVYVQYFGLSEQV

-265 AANSFFAVIGPFLY
+265 AANSFFAVVGPFLY
-279 MKLIGSVSPRQF
+279 MKLIGIVSPRQF
-291 TYGCFIFTAVAAA
+291 TYGCFIFTVVSAA
-304 ALLTVGSLSPWWF
+304 ALLTVGSISPWWF
-317 LAAFVP
+317 LIALLP

-369 ALSWSNFIEGL
+369 ALNWSNFIEGL

-387 AALAIAGWLALLHFK
+387 VTLAIAGWLALLHFK
-402 IKVEGL
+402 IRVEGL

>member
-1 MAMLTENTSKI
+1 MFTENSQLAK
-12 NQKYLGT
+12 QKYLGS

-45 MLGVEFAA
+45 TIGAEFAT

-81 KYGRRKILLLGIILY
+81 KYGRRRILLLGIVVY
-96 TLASG
+96 TVASA
-101 LCAVAGSIYS
+101 LCAAAGSIYT

-155 IAPMVAPIIGA
+155 IAPMVAPVVGA

-176 TFGVLIVAGTVNL
+176 TFVVLIAAGAVNL
-189 AASLFFEETLPASER
+189 LASFFFEETLPVQER
-204 YTGSFWSTFG
+204 YQGSFWSTFG
-214 RLAVVGKNVGFTGVL
+214 RLAVVGKNVGFTGFL
-229 IVFSLLAAPYMAY
+229 TVFSLLAAPYMAY

-247 YVYVQYFGLSEQS
+247 YVYVQHFGLSEQT

-265 AANSFFAVIGPFLY
+265 AANSFFAVVGPFLY
-279 MKLIGSVSPRQF
+279 MKLIGVVTPRQF
-291 TYGCFIFTAVAAA
+291 TYGCFVLTVIAAV
-304 ALLTVGSLSPWWF
+304 ALLTVGKLSPWWF
-317 LAAFVP
+317 LAAFLP
-323 VTIMESAAR
+323 VTVMESAAR

-355 AVNTVFGSLGMMLG
+355 AVNTVFGSLGMLLG
-369 ALSWSNFIEGL
+369 ALNWSNFIEGL

-387 AALAIAGWLALLHFK
+387 ALLAIGGWYGLLRLQVK
-402 IKVEGL
+402 IEGL

>member
-1 MAMLTENTSKI
+1 MLTENASKI
-12 NQKYLGT
+12 QQKYLGA
-19 KGLIVMIAVMNMFV
+19 KGLIVLIAVMNMFV

-45 MLGVEFAA
+45 TIGTEFAA
-53 TPLLVNLTLVS
+53 TPLMVNLTLVS

-71 GILLFGPLSD
+71 GILLFGPVSD
-81 KYGRRKILLLGIILY
+81 KYGRRKILLLGIVLY

-101 LCAVAGSIYS
+101 LCAAAGSIYS
-111 LIAYRIVQALGAGSM
+111 LIAYRIVQALGAGGM

-155 IAPMVAPIIGA
+155 IAPMVAPVIGA

-176 TFGVLIVAGTVNL
+176 TFVVLIAAGAVNL
-189 AASLFFEETLPASER
+189 AASFFFEETLPESER
-204 YTGSFWSTFG
+204 YKGSFWSTFG

-229 IVFSLLAAPYMAY
+229 TVFSLLAAPYMAY

-247 YVYVQYFGLSEQS
+247 YVYVQYFGLSEQV

-265 AANSFFAVIGPFLY
+265 AANSFFAVVGPFLY
-279 MKLIGSVSPRQF
+279 MKLIGIVSPRQF
-291 TYGCFIFTAVAAA
+291 TYGCFIFTVVAAA
-304 ALLTVGSLSPWWF
+304 ALLTVGSISPWWF
-317 LAAFVP
+317 LIAFLP

-332 PFSTAILL
+332 RFSTAILL

-369 ALSWSNFIEGL
+369 ALNWSNFIEGL

-387 AALAIAGWLALLHFK
+387 VTLAIAGWLALLHFK
-402 IKVEGL
+402 IRVEGL

>member
-1 MAMLTENTSKI
+1 MLTENASKI
-12 NQKYLGT
+12 QQKYLGA
-19 KGLIVMIAVMNMFV
+19 KGLIVLIAVMNMFV

-45 MLGVEFAA
+45 TIGIEFAA
-53 TPLLVNLTLVS
+53 TPLMVNLTLVS

-71 GILLFGPLSD
+71 GILLFGPVSD
-81 KYGRRKILLLGIILY
+81 KYGRRKILLLGIVLY

-101 LCAVAGSIYS
+101 LCAAAGSIYS
-111 LIAYRIVQALGAGSM
+111 LIAYRIVQALGAGGM

-155 IAPMVAPIIGA
+155 IAPMVAPVIGA

-176 TFGVLIVAGTVNL
+176 TFGVLIAAGAVNL
-189 AASLFFEETLPASER
+189 AASFFFEETLPESER
-204 YTGSFWSTFG
+204 YKGSFWSTFG

-229 IVFSLLAAPYMAY
+229 TVFSLLAAPYMAY

-247 YVYVQYFGLSEQS
+247 YVYVQYFGLSEQV

-265 AANSFFAVIGPFLY
+265 AANSFFAVVGPFLY
-279 MKLIGSVSPRQF
+279 MKLIGIVSPRQF
-291 TYGCFIFTAVAAA
+291 TYGCFIFTVVAAA
-304 ALLTVGSLSPWWF
+304 ALLTVGSISPWWF
-317 LAAFVP
+317 LIAFLP

-369 ALSWSNFIEGL
+369 ALNWSNFIEGL

-387 AALAIAGWLALLHFK
+387 VTLAIAGWLALLHFK